1 MNKIKAGLLNGVHLR
16 TLSLAINE
24 KPWIPPYEEFLRFLK
39 GGVFWGRHRYT
50 KRISDGKLFDES
62 GEPIK

>member
-1 MNKIKAGLLNGVHLR
+1 MTFKADLLSGVHLR
-16 TLSLAINE
+16 TLSPAIKG

-50 KRISDGKLFDES
+50 KRIGDGKIFHEDGTPVE
-62 GEPIK
+62 